1 MSERIV
7 VVGDLLWNSQDDDS
21 YWGDRKDE
29 YGLFDRYKE
38 EWVQEVMDNDP
49 DEEFKDDLFTS
60 YDEYMEFWGTS
71 DLESATGSVSAKKYD
86 DFTDEDEKFYKKLV
100 DDAEEKNM
108 WGQKQ
113 KKNIMILE
121 PTDWNYKNV
130 ESRCDYEWEQ
140 NKK

>member
-1 MSERIV
+1 MPERIV

-60 YDEYMEFWGTS
+60 YDE
-71 DLESATGSVSAKKYD
+71 
-86 DFTDEDEKFYKKLV
+86 
-100 DDAEEKNM
+100 
-108 WGQKQ
+108 
-113 KKNIMILE
+113 
-121 PTDWNYKNV
+121 
-130 ESRCDYEWEQ
+130 
-140 NKK
+140 

>member
-1 MSERIV
+1 MI
-7 VVGDLLWNSQDDDS
+7 LMKNLKMI
-21 YWGDRKDE
+21 Y
-29 YGLFDRYKE
+29 LP
-38 EWVQEVMDNDP
+38 VMTN
-49 DEEFKDDLFTS
+49 
-60 YDEYMEFWGTS
+60 
-71 DLESATGSVSAKKYD
+71 
-86 DFTDEDEKFYKKLV
+86 KKLV

>member
-1 MSERIV
+1 MNNILFIV
-7 VVGDLLWNSQDDDS
+7 
-21 YWGDRKDE
+21 
-29 YGLFDRYKE
+29 
-38 EWVQEVMDNDP
+38 
-49 DEEFKDDLFTS
+49 
-60 YDEYMEFWGTS
+60 
-71 DLESATGSVSAKKYD
+71 TGSIAASKCKEIITLLRKKEVKISCILTKEAKKYIKISD
-86 DFTDEDEKFYKKLV
+86 IKKLLKNRIFTDEDEKFYKKLV